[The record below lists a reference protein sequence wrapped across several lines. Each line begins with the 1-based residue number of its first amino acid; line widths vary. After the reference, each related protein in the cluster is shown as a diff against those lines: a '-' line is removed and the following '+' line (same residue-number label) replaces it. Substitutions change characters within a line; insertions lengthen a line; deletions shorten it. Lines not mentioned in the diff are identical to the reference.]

1 MSLYGHTNIDIDSLK
16 RWANALSID
25 NITEVDYG
33 GEPVIFDENTK
44 KILNSQLQVFTALIN
59 QLKPGDDW
67 RNCQG
72 FISHIF
78 YNKFIRVNNNSIR
91 IGERYVY
98 PQENI

>member
-44 KILNSQLQVFTALIN
+44 KILNSQLQVFTAM
-59 QLKPGDDW
+59 
-67 RNCQG
+67 
-72 FISHIF
+72 
-78 YNKFIRVNNNSIR
+78 
-91 IGERYVY
+91 IGEIVKALLVIYSTIHLYV
-98 PQENI
+98 